1 MQTSTKTCR
10 YCGQALTSARL
21 KGPTT
26 GWYCTPCYVATFVT
40 AVIND
45 APVVGLSGH
54 SALLKVAALGADLD
68 LVREYQ
74 STHPDSPEDIY
85 KRLCAG
91 ELPELLHG

>member
-1 MQTSTKTCR
+1 MCCKR
-10 YCGQALTSARL
+10 CGQALTSARL

-40 AVIND
+40 SVIND
-45 APVVGLSGH
+45 APVVGLSELE
-54 SALLKVAALGADLD
+54 ALLMVGADLD

-74 STHPDSPEDIY
+74 STHLDSPEDIY

-91 ELPELLHG
+91 ELQELLRGH